1 MKERHSCFLI
11 FNTALATILLV
22 VLGIALAF
30 RLGGYQISAI
40 FSSLSQQEPLVTT
53 RVEREVVSE
62 ETAIIDVVEA
72 ARPSVVSILVGK
84 VSWNPVTGP
93 EKIEGGV
100 GTGFIVD
107 SDGLILT
114 NRHVV
119 SDSSASYT
127 VVLDNDEEY
136 QVQDIYRDAFNDLA
150 ILKIDA
156 QGLESLQLGDS
167 DALRVGQKVVA
178 IGNALGEFPNAVTS
192 GIVSGIGR
200 GITAA
205 TDPFGGTAQLL
216 EDVIQTDA
224 ALNLGNSGGPL
235 LNLSA
240 EVVGINVAMTQGAE
254 NIGFAIPVNTVKPT
268 LENFEKHGRIVR
280 PFLGISYV
288 IISSEIAETRDLP
301 EGAYVREV
309 VAASPAEESGLQPS
323 DIITKIDNTAV
334 NENQTLAEIIAQK
347 SVGDE
352 ITMEVYRNGNEITLK
367 AELVEAPTD

>member
-1 MKERHSCFLI
+1 MKEHRSYFLV

-22 VLGIALAF
+22 ILGIAAALRWAGPQVE
-30 RLGGYQISAI
+30 LLL
-40 FSSLSQQEPLVTT
+40 SSLSEQESLVTT
-53 RVEREVVSE
+53 KVEREVVGE
-62 ETAIIDVVEA
+62 ENAIIDVVET

-93 EKIEGGV
+93 EKVEGGI

-119 SDSSASYT
+119 SDTSASYT

-136 QVQDIYRDAFNDLA
+136 PVQDIYRDAFNDLA

-156 QGLESLQLGDS
+156 QGLQPLQLSDS
-167 DALRVGQKVVA
+167 DALKVGQNVVA

-200 GITAA
+200 GITA
-205 TDPFGGTAQLL
+205 TSSPFGGTAQLL

-224 ALNLGNSGGPL
+224 ALNPGNSGGPL

-254 NIGFAIPVNTVKPT
+254 NIGFAIPVKVVKPT

-280 PFLGISYV
+280 PFLGIQYV
-288 IISSEIAETRDLP
+288 MISSEIAESRDLP

-309 VAASPAEESGLQPS
+309 VMDSPAGEAGLQPS
-323 DIITKIDNTAV
+323 DIITKIDGAEVT
-334 NENQTLAEIIAQK
+334 EDQTLAQIIARK

-352 ITMEVYRNGNEITLK
+352 ITMNVYRNGREIEIEAK
-367 AELVEAPTD
+367 LVEAPTD